1 MEHQTVQITC
11 PQCRAT
17 LSVTN
22 SKNEE
27 VKRIKCPNC
36 GKQID
41 IRFKRPV
48 REDGATVL
56 GGIPTGG
63 ETQLGPVS
71 VSRKKAYMELNGVR
85 YNLEIGR
92 NTIGRKAKTSSADVQ
107 LDTPDLYMSRQHAI
121 INVRRL
127 PDGSIKSDIANDQN
141 KNATRVNGMELLAS
155 DEIVLN
161 DGDRIQ
167 MGDTTVIFHY
177 TQL

>member
-1 MEHQTVQITC
+1 MEHQSVEIIC
-11 PQCRAT
+11 PQCHVR

-41 IRFKRPV
+41 IPFKRHV
-48 REDGATVL
+48 REDGETQL
-56 GGIPTGG
+56 GGVPTGG
-63 ETQLGPVS
+63 ETQLPPVS
-71 VSRKKAYMELNGVR
+71 VSRKKAYLEFNGVR

-92 NTIGRKAKTSSADVQ
+92 NTIGRKAKTSNADIQ
-107 LDTPDLYMSRQHAI
+107 LETDDLYMSRQHAI

-127 PDGSIKSDIANDQN
+127 PNGGITTSVTNDQN
-141 KNATRVNGMELLAS
+141 KNATTVNGMELAKA

-161 DGDRIQ
+161 DGDQIK
-167 MGDTTVIFHY
+167 MGETTVFFY
-177 TQL
+177 NS